1 MILHNLLSITDRGFF
16 LRKIMVER
24 IQLPED
30 INQIVH
36 DNTAYTQTVDDHL
49 NVLGSMYRQLRVP
62 EEAIE
67 RIREEQR
74 QNLLTYRTRYL
85 TPNDPE
91 VRQSCELTE
100 TGEIRKQA
108 AHFLQSFFDVANN
121 IAPIYAQ
128 DTSPSKQEEVLDQM
142 PDTTNVYSSA
152 GYYDQPIL
160 RFNK

>member
-1 MILHNLLSITDRGFF
+1 MT
-16 LRKIMVER
+16 ER
-24 IQLPED
+24 IQLPEE
-30 INQIVH
+30 INEVVQ
-36 DNTAYTQTVDDHL
+36 DNTAYTQTVEDRL

-74 QNLLTYRTRYL
+74 QNLLTYRLRYL

-91 VRQSCELTE
+91 VRQSSGLTE
-100 TGEIRKQA
+100 TGEIRRQA
-108 AHFLQSFFDVANN
+108 AHFLKSFFDVANN

-128 DTSPSKQEEVLDQM
+128 EVQTSYQDENVDRLDQM
-142 PDTTNVYSSA
+142 LATRSVYSPS
-152 GYYDQPIL
+152 GFYDQPVL

>member
-1 MILHNLLSITDRGFF
+1 
-16 LRKIMVER
+16 MVER

-36 DNTAYTQTVDDHL
+36 DNTAYTQTVEDRL
-49 NVLGSMYRQLRVP
+49 NVVGSMYRHLRVP

-91 VRQSCELTE
+91 VRDSTELKQ

-108 AHFLQSFFDVANN
+108 AHFLKSFFEVPNN

-128 DTSPSKQEEVLDQM
+128 EGQDTYQEEELNQM
-142 PDTTNVYSSA
+142 IDTTSVYRPA
-152 GYYDQPIL
+152 GFYDQPIL